1 MKMQGTKLL
10 LLGLVLATAL
20 AACGRKGD
28 LELPPG
34 AAPQEAQ
41 PSSGPVL
48 EQVLGDEPTID
59 SRPLD
64 NELEDISPRRRV
76 DQY

>member
-34 AAPQEAQ
+34 AMPQDEK
-41 PSSGPVL
+41 PSGPVL
-48 EQVLGDEPTID
+48 EQVLGDDPSID
-59 SRPLD
+59 TRPLD

>member
-34 AAPQEAQ
+34 ATPKEAQ
-41 PSSGPVL
+41 PSGPVL
-48 EQVLGDEPTID
+48 EQVLGDDASID
-59 SRPLD
+59 PRPLD
-64 NELEDISPRRRV
+64 KELEDISPRRRV

>member
-34 AAPQEAQ
+34 TAPQEAQ
-41 PSSGPVL
+41 PSGPVL
-48 EQVLGDEPTID
+48 EQVLGDEPAID

-64 NELEDISPRRRV
+64 KELEDISPRRRV

>member
-1 MKMQGTKLL
+1 MKRLTMIGVIGMVALL
-10 LLGLVLATAL
+10 AL
-20 AACGRKGD
+20 SACGRKGD

-34 AAPQEAQ
+34 AAPQDEK
-41 PSSGPVL
+41 PSGPVL
-48 EQVLGDEPTID
+48 EQVLGDEPSID